1 MIKVGVTGGIG
12 SGKTTFCKVWKE
24 LGAYVLYADDFA
36 KELMATDTEVIKKIK
51 ATFGE
56 ESYTNTGALN
66 RAYLAQQAFEEN
78 RVEELNSIVHPVLRQ
93 LTEKLV
99 LEKEE
104 EGVKIFLKEAAILLN
119 NGRPK
124 NLDYVI
130 LLKANKQAQIER
142 VKLRDRTT
150 EALVLDRLNKQPDF
164 EKLEHLCDYIVYN
177 SGSIEDLKAKAQA
190 IFQEIVS
197 KD

>member
-12 SGKTTFCKVWKE
+12 SGKTTFCKEWEK

-36 KELMATDTEVIKKIK
+36 KELMVTDAEIINKIK
-51 ATFGE
+51 DAFGE
-56 ESYTNTGALN
+56 ESYTFSGDLN
-66 RAYLAQQAFEEN
+66 RAYLAQQAFEKN
-78 RVEELNSIVHPVLRQ
+78 RVEELNSIVHPVLWQRTDE
-93 LTEKLV
+93 LI
-99 LEKEE
+99 LEKEK
-104 EGVKIFLKEAAILLN
+104 EGYNIFLKEAAILLN

-124 NLDYVI
+124 DLDYVV

-150 EALVLDRLNKQPDF
+150 ETLVLDRLNKQPDF
-164 EKLEHLCDYIVYN
+164 ERLEHLCDFIVDN
-177 SGSIEDLKAKAQA
+177 SGTIEELKIKAKA
-190 IFQEIVS
+190 IFEEVNS